1 MRFSD
6 QLVFHR
12 RVCVSRDGRI
22 PPVAV
27 VATLA
32 GCRPVREYALAV
44 ADGFADRRARGLHLR
59 PDSAD
64 QRLRRLA
71 ARAVHLIEEL
81 RLLAALVP
89 PLPDLHRNRIA
100 SELADKAERMPHAL
114 LT

>member
-64 QRLRRLA
+64 QRLRRL
-71 ARAVHLIEEL
+71 RSEE
-81 RLLAALVP
+81 
-89 PLPDLHRNRIA
+89 HT
-100 SELADKAERMPHAL
+100 SELQSLMRTSYAVFCLKQKKKVQYNNNIQ
-114 LT
+114 